1 MMYVDAAGSK
11 YDYQDL
17 FIRMVFQE
25 NHFLVECAYLVATT
39 TGLAQELHRLQ
50 ITAAAKPII
59 FFHLGTLLKKEM

>member
-1 MMYVDAAGSK
+1 MLQVQTTITRTSS
-11 YDYQDL
+11 L
-17 FIRMVFQE
+17 EWFFQE
-25 NHFLVECAYLVATT
+25 NHFLVECAYLAATT